1 MKEIKPGVSAKRAT
15 PGSFFPVGAQPERC
29 ARKFLT
35 DLQRAPRCKTSRKA
49 CRGCAQYPST
59 LLPSESDRLSCIA
72 ACITSR
78 RSYVRE
84 ASTRYTLRVLRD
96 ASIVFDG
103 RSRGPPK
110 TATIRGIVRDDSSRR
125 TPIPGAQV
133 TLTRMDQNDMKVV
146 VSNRRAKYSVETPAG
161 TYESR
166 GELPGFEGFENT
178 TCPTQRTP

>member
-1 MKEIKPGVSAKRAT
+1 MHRSCSTAVLAVLI
-15 PGSFFPVGAQPERC
+15 FGA
-29 ARKFLT
+29 
-35 DLQRAPRCKTSRKA
+35 
-49 CRGCAQYPST
+49 G
-59 LLPSESDRLSCIA
+59 IA
-72 ACITSR
+72 A
-78 RSYVRE
+78 
-84 ASTRYTLRVLRD
+84 AQST
-96 ASIVFDG
+96 
-103 RSRGPPK
+103 PP
-110 TATIRGIVRDDSSRR
+110 TRTIRGIVRDDSSRR